1 MLRITLSKDDYV
13 MVGDDIKLQYESNLR
28 KQSFKLKVTAPEGV
42 AVVKRN
48 VTEDEDNRRVR
59 HS

>member
-13 MVGDDIKLQYESNLR
+13 MVGDDIKLQYERNWR
-28 KQSFKLKVTAPEGV
+28 DRSFKLKVAVPEGV
-42 AVVKRN
+42 AVEKRN
-48 VTEDEDNRRVR
+48 VREDARRAR